1 MKINRIYEELTNII
15 SLAGIIIRK
24 DILKS
29 KGGYCILED
38 NKLIILN
45 KILPLEIHCRIL
57 ACCIGELDLL
67 NSGIF
72 ISPVIREYI
81 ENEIAITLPSTKI
94 EISLKEEVL

>member
-24 DILKS
+24 DVLKS

-45 KILPLEIHCRIL
+45 KTLPLETHCRIL

-67 NSGIF
+67 NSSIF
-72 ISPVIREYI
+72 ISPKVREYI
-81 ENEIAITLPSTKI
+81 ENEIVLPTSKV
-94 EISLKEEVL
+94 EISLK

>member
-15 SLAGIIIRK
+15 SLSGIIIRK

-29 KGGYCILED
+29 KGGYCILDD

-45 KILPLEIHCRIL
+45 KILPIESHCRIL

-67 NSGIF
+67 NSSIF
-72 ISPVIREYI
+72 ISPAIREYI
-81 ENEIAITLPSTKI
+81 ENEIELALPTAKV
-94 EISLKEEVL
+94 EISLKESV